1 MADNAKEPQS
11 LVRMLEAAGDSAR
24 RGRALIFVITFGSII
39 AFAAAWK
46 EMPFSWSQ
54 ARYHAVIAS
63 IDYFDDETANG
74 KGGQARAQFAA
85 TRQKMLGI
93 VGNRAAWEEH
103 LKQGSEYVHSHG
115 FLDAPHARS
124 FLDAM
129 ERDRLETVV
138 IVHLPIIGVTFD
150 INDLGMFAGMSF
162 IALMFA
168 LRLVLVRE
176 LESVRTVFRYAHEF
190 GASQYAYE
198 LLAMTQVLTIP
209 PKYKS
214 RYRPGRAWSRAPMS
228 LIWLPLIV
236 QSVLFV
242 EDLSTINLGAST
254 SQGLT
259 IVTLLI
265 GFAALSI
272 LLILTVSCWNCT
284 GLLDHEWAEEGYD
297 WSRGAT
303 RHDEPAPTEKKPAS

>member
-1 MADNAKEPQS
+1 M
-11 LVRMLEAAGDSAR
+11 
-24 RGRALIFVITFGSII
+24 
-39 AFAAAWK
+39 
-46 EMPFSWSQ
+46 
-54 ARYHAVIAS
+54 
-63 IDYFDDETANG
+63 
-74 KGGQARAQFAA
+74 QFAA

-93 VGNRAAWEEH
+93 VGNKAAWEEH
-103 LKQGSEYVHSHG
+103 LKQGLDYVHSHG
-115 FLDAPHARS
+115 FLDAPHARG

-150 INDLGMFAGMSF
+150 VNDLGMFAGMSF

-176 LESVRTVFRYAHEF
+176 LESVRTVFRYAHES
-190 GASQYAYE
+190 ATSQYTYE

-214 RYRPGRAWSRAPMS
+214 RFRPGRAWSRAPMF

-236 QSVLFV
+236 QCVLFF

-265 GFAALSI
+265 GFAALFI
-272 LLILTVSCWNCT
+272 LLILTAMCWHCA
-284 GLLDHEWAEEGYD
+284 GLIDHEWAEEGFD
-297 WSRGAT
+297 WPRGPT
-303 RHDEPAPTEKKPAS
+303 RHDEPAPADKESGT